1 VDNTWYKPL
10 RDDKDEVFDIPKK
23 YVDDPKQNDKESIV
37 EESSLRGHG
46 GGNEGAQF
54 RNPKS

>member
-1 VDNTWYKPL
+1 
-10 RDDKDEVFDIPKK
+10 VFDIPKK